1 MPCSVYFTQQQLEGI
16 QERMK
21 AHAGKYVAKDDK
33 KPEKTKPVLLFDGLF
48 GKIYEFR
55 DGKTIRLEDLH

>member
-21 AHAGKYVAKDDK
+21 AYAGKFIVKDDK
-33 KPEKTKPVLLFDGLF
+33 KPEKTKPILLFDGLF

-55 DGKTIRLEDLH
+55 NGKTCCLEDLN